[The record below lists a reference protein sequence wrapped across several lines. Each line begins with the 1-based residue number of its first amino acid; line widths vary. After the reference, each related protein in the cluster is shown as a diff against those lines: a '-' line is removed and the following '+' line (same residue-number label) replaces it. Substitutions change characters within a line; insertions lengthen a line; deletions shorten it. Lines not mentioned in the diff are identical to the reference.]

1 LPGQGVQDFITVGK
15 YINEENPE
23 IEGMVIYRNCPSW
36 ISNSITQ
43 GVAIDKKIATGSN
56 PDGTSQDEII
66 YDARDIRNK
75 YAKTIYGFEILRGR
89 QGTITGP
96 LRQDIGVGSYVRI
109 QLPESLHLDAKGLY
123 MKGIVLKVV
132 SSLVAQSSQ
141 SSTTLTVGYLRM
153 EDEKEIEMDSHP
165 LYSTMWSGSSNLKM
179 SPKS

>member
-1 LPGQGVQDFITVGK
+1 
-15 YINEENPE
+15 
-23 IEGMVIYRNCPSW
+23 MVIYRNCPSW

>member
-1 LPGQGVQDFITVGK
+1 
-15 YINEENPE
+15 
-23 IEGMVIYRNCPSW
+23 M
-36 ISNSITQ
+36 
-43 GVAIDKKIATGSN
+43 
-56 PDGTSQDEII
+56 
-66 YDARDIRNK
+66 
-75 YAKTIYGFEILRGR
+75 RGR

-109 QLPESLHLDAKGLY
+109 ELPESLHSESKGLY